1 MGKKSNKTSSKTVYG
16 DTTTT
21 NPYVTSH
28 TTNKGT
34 TSIFNPGSAYD
45 SINKFV
51 NSNLNSVLDSYL
63 NPSLNTVTNQA
74 KMNSF
79 VDNLNAQT
87 SKSIENNIVN
97 SLSQRNMIRSS
108 QASDMYK
115 ALAQAN
121 NSAVADYAK
130 ELLST
135 SQTDSAE
142 VLKNLM
148 LLYMNGYNALSDTQ
162 DQSLRTS
169 QGNATKSSNG
179 SGGGLNSSEAMNI
192 AMQVAMLASSL

>member
-79 VDNLNAQT
+79 VDNIILNT
-87 SKSIENNIVN
+87 F
-97 SLSQRNMIRSS
+97 
-108 QASDMYK
+108 
-115 ALAQAN
+115 
-121 NSAVADYAK
+121 
-130 ELLST
+130 
-135 SQTDSAE
+135 
-142 VLKNLM
+142 
-148 LLYMNGYNALSDTQ
+148 
-162 DQSLRTS
+162 
-169 QGNATKSSNG
+169 
-179 SGGGLNSSEAMNI
+179 
-192 AMQVAMLASSL
+192 